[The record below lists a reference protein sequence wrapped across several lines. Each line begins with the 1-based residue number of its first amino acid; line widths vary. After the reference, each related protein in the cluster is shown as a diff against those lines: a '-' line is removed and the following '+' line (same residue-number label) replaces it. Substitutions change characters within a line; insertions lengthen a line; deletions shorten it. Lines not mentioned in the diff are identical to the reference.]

1 MDRLRRLQ
9 RLGKKS
15 PKERSSDPQLDEPS
29 TSEKRLTNP
38 RPKPTSSTPPSAFS
52 SAQDKFA
59 AIGLPDL
66 HSSLPLDE
74 AVPGIVLEN
83 AGGRCYAVA
92 HAIPLTDERGGT
104 SLAALLDY
112 AASQLAPF
120 HPNFQLTAAARFRSA
135 AFLDTE
141 TTGLGAG
148 AGVYC
153 FMVGIGRFETYGQSQ
168 GPTQE
173 ELWANGANANE
184 SANNADDAT
193 QLPTHFVVRQL
204 FMRRPSEEIALLTA
218 VADLLT
224 DCSMTVTFNGRV
236 FDLPLLR
243 TRYQQNRQFLP
254 DHCRSVPLLGEECPH
269 LDLLIPARRLWRRRL
284 DSCRLTWLE
293 RHILGFERSGEDVP
307 GHMIPL
313 LYAQFVEAQIAG
325 RRSADSKVG
334 AGYMPSIF
342 YHNREDIISMV
353 ALTTQ
358 IYRLFGHLHEDASAD
373 HAHHTVDGLDWLS
386 LGCCFEAIEE
396 MEKAEIAFTRAL
408 KMLGVDGPAQS
419 GRVEGYRRLS
429 ILYKRRGA
437 WEEATTIWQQ
447 WLTSVSDDDPT
458 PYVELAKYCEWQVN
472 DLEQA
477 EMWTRW
483 ALHNIE
489 SSPRQVGKSIQLL
502 EELNHRLAR
511 ICRKR
516 AEEEN

>member
-1 MDRLRRLQ
+1 MSSSMDRLRRLQ
-9 RLGKKS
+9 RLGRKS
-15 PKERSSDPQLDEPS
+15 PKERPSEAEQDAPS
-29 TSEKRLTNP
+29 TLEKRFADLRP
-38 RPKPTSSTPPSAFS
+38 RHTSATPPSSFS
-52 SAQDKFA
+52 RTPDNLT
-59 AIGLPDL
+59 AIGLPEL
-66 HSSLPLDE
+66 HSSIPLDE
-74 AVPGIVLEN
+74 AVPGVELHN
-83 AGGRCYAVA
+83 DGGRCYAVA
-92 HAIPLTDERGGT
+92 HAIPLTDDRGGLP
-104 SLAALLDY
+104 LAALFDY
-112 AASQLAPF
+112 APSQLALF
-120 HPNFQLTAAARFRSA
+120 HPNFNLTNSVDFRHA

-153 FMVGIGRFETYGQSQ
+153 FMVGIGRFETYSHAHELS
-168 GPTQE
+168 QE
-173 ELWANGANANE
+173 ELWADW
-184 SANNADDAT
+184 SDADD
-193 QLPTHFVVRQL
+193 LNRPPTHFVVRQL
-204 FMRRPSEEIALLTA
+204 FMRRPSEELALLTA
-218 VADLLT
+218 LAEMLADCT
-224 DCSMTVTFNGRV
+224 MTVSFNGRV
-236 FDLPLLR
+236 FDLPLVR
-243 TRYQQNRQFLP
+243 TRYQQNQHFLP
-254 DHCRSVPLLGEECPH
+254 EDYRSVPLLDEDRPH

-313 LYAQFVEAQIAG
+313 LYAQYVEAQVAKKH
-325 RRSADSKVG
+325 SANSEAS

-342 YHNREDIISMV
+342 YHNQEDIISMV
-353 ALTTQ
+353 ALTTH
-358 IYRLFGHLHEDASAD
+358 IYRLFGHLHEEVAEE
-373 HAHHTVDGLDWLS
+373 HTQTVDGLDWLS

-408 KMLGVDGPAQS
+408 RLLGGDGPSQS

-489 SSPRQVGKSIQLL
+489 SNPRQVGKSIQLL
-502 EELNHRLAR
+502 EELNHRLSR

-516 AEEEN
+516 AKGEE